1 MLKDKYK
8 RMDGT
13 MYLCY
18 LKLFPTKRPNLVLWG
33 NLCMWIAALGVN
45 LWAVG
50 RNYDSPQWAWVIS
63 FLIIV
68 WCIFGIGHWSKL
80 LWSKYVLEKELFSV
94 PKQ

>member
-1 MLKDKYK
+1 
-8 RMDGT
+8 MDGT

-94 PKQ
+94 PKR